1 MGEGHMGRPRIG
13 ERPMTAAE
21 RQRRHR
27 LGLTAKADD
36 RKKRRQAKAEQEIDP
51 ASLSMSYRKRYKA
64 LQRRLKREF
73 DERLEQ
79 RVLVECQRRL
89 NELARVLVGSGTRK
103 RGRRGHRIKRGS

>member
-1 MGEGHMGRPRIG
+1 MGRPRIG